1 MKGAGAGFLALTVAI
16 AVAAFA
22 QEARAQSIDAA
33 PLAASELESMRGGFL
48 LPTGIEA
55 NFGAIARTYSDGVL
69 VLESRFTWTA
79 DGIVRDD
86 LIASSQLT
94 PTDALANG
102 FMLTDQSGAAMF
114 AHQIDDG
121 GIRNILLNEANG
133 HDFRIDTQLTVT
145 LPDFAATQQD
155 FANARLALQLFE
167 DLQATWP

>member
-1 MKGAGAGFLALTVAI
+1 M
-16 AVAAFA
+16 AAFA
-22 QEARAQSIDAA
+22 QEARAQNIDAP

-79 DGIVRDD
+79 DGILRDD
-86 LIASSQLT
+86 LIASSELT
-94 PTDALANG
+94 PTDALVNG
-102 FMLTDQSGAAMF
+102 YMLTDESGAAMF

-133 HDFRIDTQLTVT
+133 HDFRIDTQFTVT

-155 FANARLALQLFE
+155 FSNARLALHLFA
-167 DLQATWP
+167 DMQATLH

>member
-1 MKGAGAGFLALTVAI
+1 MRSAGVGLLALIVAM
-16 AVAAFA
+16 AAFVR
-22 QEARAQSIDAA
+22 EARAQNIDAT

-79 DGIVRDD
+79 DGVVRDD
-86 LIASSQLT
+86 LIASSALT
-94 PTDALANG
+94 PTDVLANG
-102 FMLTDQSGAAMF
+102 FMLTDESGAATF

-133 HDFRIDTQLTVT
+133 RDFHIDTQFTVT

-155 FANARLALQLFE
+155 FSNARLALHLFA
-167 DLQATWP
+167 DMQASLH